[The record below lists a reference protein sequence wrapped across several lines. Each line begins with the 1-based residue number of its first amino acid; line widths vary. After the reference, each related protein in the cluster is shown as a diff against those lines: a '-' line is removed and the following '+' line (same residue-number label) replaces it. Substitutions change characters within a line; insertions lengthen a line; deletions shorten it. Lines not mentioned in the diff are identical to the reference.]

1 MCQKIDRT
9 YPCIGYNT
17 PGKVKH
23 MEANALVLVVL
34 GLVVIGFILAIFEI
48 FSVSSTVKKILAQLE
63 KSDRNRREEF
73 EALSSGE
80 E

>member
-1 MCQKIDRT
+1 
-9 YPCIGYNT
+9 
-17 PGKVKH
+17 